1 MNALKIGH
9 CFEFAKYSN
18 GQNRRCWSA
27 QCMCTSV
34 CVCLYTTLREGWC
47 FTDVFRDC
55 STALNGGLS
64 SDVEVVN
71 RMVNRVEMWS

>member
-1 MNALKIGH
+1 MSLQNILTDKTEGV
-9 CFEFAKYSN
+9 
-18 GQNRRCWSA
+18 GQLSA
-27 QCMCTSV
+27 CAQVCV

>member
-1 MNALKIGH
+1 MHVHK
-9 CFEFAKYSN
+9 CV
-18 GQNRRCWSA
+18 C
-27 QCMCTSV
+27 V
-34 CVCLYTTLREGWC
+34 CVCLYTTLCEGWC